1 MSTVE
6 GRAAA
11 ALCDRHPAIFFEV
24 CFAALAGFAVQP
36 VSV

>member
-11 ALCDRHPAIFFEV
+11 ALCDGHRAIFFEV
-24 CFAALAGFAVQP
+24 CFAAFAGF
-36 VSV
+36 SV